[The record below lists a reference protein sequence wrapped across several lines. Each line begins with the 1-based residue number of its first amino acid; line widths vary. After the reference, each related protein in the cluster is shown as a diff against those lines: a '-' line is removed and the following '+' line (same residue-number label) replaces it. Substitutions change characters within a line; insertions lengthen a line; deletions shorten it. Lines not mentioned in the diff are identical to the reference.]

1 LEGSLYIPESWVLH
15 VVPEQ
20 ISARMSLYLA
30 QHMLFDSQGALK
42 GNVCYRRSWP
52 VVGVTVGKMRKL
64 TQKGVV
70 MTVQPQKI
78 LREAEAGMLD
88 KGDVVI
94 QLRPGPNGS
103 GIKLDI
109 ESKVMSLFG
118 DQIKSSV
125 LEEID
130 HYQLTDMQVSVRD
143 LGALDYAI
151 RARVQT
157 AIERA
162 IREEK

>member
-1 LEGSLYIPESWVLH
+1 
-15 VVPEQ
+15 
-20 ISARMSLYLA
+20 
-30 QHMLFDSQGALK
+30 
-42 GNVCYRRSWP
+42 
-52 VVGVTVGKMRKL
+52 MRKL